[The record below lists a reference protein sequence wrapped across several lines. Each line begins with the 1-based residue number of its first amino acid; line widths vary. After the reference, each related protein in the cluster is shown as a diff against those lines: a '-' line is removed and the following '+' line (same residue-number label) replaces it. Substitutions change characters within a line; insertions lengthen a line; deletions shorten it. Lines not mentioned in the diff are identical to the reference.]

1 MLPTRYV
8 LVEFQRLAIWLCFPS
23 RHPVGYAQVCGAFG
37 AYVGFP
43 LADCKRAVKEAF
55 DEFGEITDWNQSH
68 FVGIS
73 LLAGRTVE
81 SLQLKAFSE
90 NPTSELH
97 AYPEAFVESQERNF
111 GTSDERF
118 GETIHKLI
126 QVAGTRGLR
135 RALPAY
141 VGARMRRP
149 QLLKF
154 LDDRDSSEAFGPLLD
169 ASSSDQAQCCAEVG
183 PHI

>member
-1 MLPTRYV
+1 M
-8 LVEFQRLAIWLCFPS
+8 LVEFSRLAICLCFPS
-23 RHPVGYAQVCGAFG
+23 RHPVGFAQVCGGAFG
-37 AYVGFP
+37 AYVGYP

-55 DEFGEITDWNQSH
+55 EEFGEITDWNQSH
-68 FVGIS
+68 VVGIS

-97 AYPEAFVESQERNF
+97 AYPEAFVEIQERNF
-111 GTSDERF
+111 GTPDERF

-135 RALPAY
+135 RAPAAY
-141 VGARMRRP
+141 VWPGCGAP
-149 QLLKF
+149 NF
-154 LDDRDSSEAFGPLLD
+154 
-169 ASSSDQAQCCAEVG
+169 SSSWTTARG
-183 PHI
+183 WILS